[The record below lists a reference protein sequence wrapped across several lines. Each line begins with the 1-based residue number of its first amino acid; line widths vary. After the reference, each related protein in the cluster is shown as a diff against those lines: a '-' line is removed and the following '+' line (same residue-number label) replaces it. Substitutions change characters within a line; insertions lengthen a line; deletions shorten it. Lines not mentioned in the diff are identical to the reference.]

1 MRRARL
7 PPPRSHK
14 CEAQDTLRHANLLNG
29 GLAFATAKIHPSFVR
44 FAHKF
49 PPSFCLRS
57 SRSLIRYRHVSA
69 FGVHLLLRN
78 SLCYLICPALWAC
91 PPTPV
96 SCASHPPVLCTCG
109 LRVPSGHFGSSLR
122 SDLLRSAGEGVRRK
136 ALKISN
142 GNNTG
147 FPLR

>member
-78 SLCYLICPALWAC
+78 SLCYLICPALRAVHR
-91 PPTPV
+91 PP
-96 SCASHPPVLCTCG
+96 CPVLRTHPCHARVGYVSLWDTSGLHYVQTCYARRG
-109 LRVPSGHFGSSLR
+109 RGF
-122 SDLLRSAGEGVRRK
+122 AGK
-136 ALKISN
+136 PLKFQI
-142 GNNTG
+142 
-147 FPLR
+147 